1 MRAINIHALA
11 ILSIS
16 IANVWLA
23 VQNIRWLIYVN
34 PVRTHLPVGN
44 PYSSFD
50 PILEAPALVV
60 GIAAA
65 YFLLYK
71 IALNIWRIRYS
82 TVFRDGLMARALSIN
97 SGLLLVLTALGVTQW
112 LVFFSYVPWDIA
124 VISSFGAL
132 AAVTSMYLEKRL
144 HSNGHYRSST
154 FLPMAFLNS
163 MAAIWGR
170 GR

>member
-11 ILSIS
+11 IISIS
-16 IANVWLA
+16 IVNIWLA

-44 PYSSFD
+44 LHSSFD
-50 PILEAPALVV
+50 PILEAPAILI
-60 GIAAA
+60 GIAMA

-82 TVFRDGLMARALSIN
+82 TLFRDGLMARALSIN
-97 SGLLLVLTALGVTQW
+97 SGLLLVVTAMGVAQW
-112 LVFFSYVPWDIA
+112 LYFFRYVPLDITVVSSLGA
-124 VISSFGAL
+124 MAAIISL
-132 AAVTSMYLEKRL
+132 YLEKRL
-144 HSNGHYRSST
+144 HSNGRYRSRE

-163 MAAIWGR
+163 MAAIWGK